1 MNIRPLTGEQQ
12 RFAEENHHLVYVV
25 LNKRNLPESVF
36 YDIVI
41 FGYLRAVQEYCEVP
55 SLHRFKFSTMA
66 WKRMRSSLS
75 NYYQYLSRPK
85 RCAPTVSLDSLIGN
99 EDELYWE
106 DIISRPD
113 ESMIRLETEL
123 LLHALEPRLPRR
135 TMRIIRMRIRGDR
148 MHDIA
153 RAERMTFHDINIVLN
168 DSYTT
173 VIDVLRGSN

>member
-12 RFAEENHHLVYVV
+12 RFAEENHHLVYVF

-123 LLHALEPRLPRR
+123 LLHAPLYNAYHSHENTGRPNARHCKSGTDDLSRYQHSAQR
-135 TMRIIRMRIRGDR
+135 QLYDR
-148 MHDIA
+148 NRCIA
-153 RAERMTFHDINIVLN
+153 
-168 DSYTT
+168 
-173 VIDVLRGSN
+173 GK